1 MNQHEGPRQTFEQEN
16 KEKVPAAKAE
26 ALHALQEWAGD
37 TEPIFAVKSLL
48 KYHGPAS
55 EWLKE
60 QLGQLT
66 YEQIEGMADRAED
79 WEGQRHEDLERA
91 RIAAELKRY
100 VDKIVTP
107 LVLIKKIGESLTEE
121 QVEHFAEWIR
131 VMMVGNS
138 QDDVASIIEAAK
150 RYSPDMVLDSR
161 QEFFAGQDQPE
172 ELHRTE
178 QGSGPLLAASVKL
191 RLGKKG
197 VIDISDDEN
206 NRGGLGNTTQVYAHI
221 EK

>member
-1 MNQHEGPRQTFEQEN
+1 MSQYDGPRQMFERES
-16 KEKVPAAKAE
+16 KEKVTTAKTE
-26 ALHALQEWAGD
+26 ALRALQEWAGD
-37 TEPIFAVKSLL
+37 KEPISAVENLL

-60 QLGQLT
+60 QLGKLT
-66 YEQIEGMADRAED
+66 YQQIEEMADRAED
-79 WEGQRHEDLERA
+79 WEGKSHKDLEIS

-100 VDKIVTP
+100 VDNIVTP

-121 QVEHFAEWIR
+121 QVEYFAEWIR
-131 VMMVGNS
+131 IMMVGNS
-138 QDDVASIIEAAK
+138 QNDVASIAEAAK
-150 RYSPDMVLDSR
+150 RYSPDMIIDSR
-161 QEFFAGQDQPE
+161 REYFAGQDQPE

-178 QGSGPLLAASVKL
+178 EGTGPLLAASIKL

-197 VIDISDDEN
+197 VINISDDEN
-206 NRGGLGNTTQVYAHI
+206 NRGGLGNTVQVYAYI

>member
-1 MNQHEGPRQTFEQEN
+1 MNQHERPSQAFEQEN

-26 ALHALQEWAGD
+26 ALRALQEWAGD
-37 TEPIFAVKSLL
+37 TEPIFAVESLL
-48 KYHGPAS
+48 KYYGSAS

-79 WEGQRHEDLERA
+79 WEGQHGEDLERS

-107 LVLIKKIGESLTEE
+107 LVLIKKIGESLSEE
-121 QVEHFAEWIR
+121 QAQHFAEWIR
-131 VMMVGNS
+131 IMMVGNS

-150 RYSPDMVLDSR
+150 RYSPDMVVDSR

-178 QGSGPLLAASVKL
+178 QGNGPLLAASVKL

-197 VIDISDDEN
+197 VIEISDDEN
-206 NRGGLGNTTQVYAHI
+206 NRGGLGNTTQVHAYI

>member
-1 MNQHEGPRQTFEQEN
+1 MNQHEGPRQSFEQEA
-16 KEKVPAAKAE
+16 KEKVPVAKAE
-26 ALHALQEWAGD
+26 ALRALQEWASD
-37 TEPIFAVKSLL
+37 KEPIFAVESLL

-66 YEQIEGMADRAED
+66 YEQIEEMSGAED
-79 WEGQRHEDLERA
+79 WERQKSEDLDRS
-91 RIAAELKRY
+91 RIAGELKRY

-107 LVLIKKIGESLTEE
+107 LVLIKKIGESLSEE
-121 QVEHFAEWIR
+121 QAQHFAEWIR

-150 RYSPDMVLDSR
+150 RYSPDMVLDSS
-161 QEFFAGQDQPE
+161 QEFFAGQAQPE

-178 QGSGPLLAASVKL
+178 KGSGPLLAASVKL

-197 VIDISDDEN
+197 VIYISDDEN
-206 NRGGLGNTTQVYAHI
+206 NRGGLGNTTQVYAYI

>member
-1 MNQHEGPRQTFEQEN
+1 MNQHEGPRQSFEQEN
-16 KEKVPAAKAE
+16 KEKVPVAKAE
-26 ALHALQEWAGD
+26 ALHALQEWASD
-37 TEPIFAVKSLL
+37 TEPIFAVESLL

-55 EWLKE
+55 EWLKG

-66 YEQIEGMADRAED
+66 YEQIEEMSKAED
-79 WEGQRHEDLERA
+79 WERQRSEDLDRS
-91 RIAAELKRY
+91 RIAGELKRY

-121 QVEHFAEWIR
+121 QAQHFAEWIR

-150 RYSPDMVLDSR
+150 RYSPDMVLDSS

-178 QGSGPLLAASVKL
+178 KGSGPLLAASVKL

-206 NRGGLGNTTQVYAHI
+206 NCGGLGNTTQVYAYI